1 MVRDS
6 ESTVVAP
13 WGIDSERLRNGCSA
27 IRALL
32 LQARNAE
39 GWWTGELSTSP
50 LSTATAVMAL
60 EQVVLQRPDREA
72 ELKPLIDGGLQWLAQ
87 HQNEDGGWG
96 DTLKSYSNISTTML
110 AHAVFH
116 ATNTVEAN
124 ASVVERA
131 KRYIDRLGG
140 VPAVIARYGKD
151 KTFSVPILTHC
162 ALAGLVDWK
171 EVPQLPF
178 QLACLPHQFYATIRL
193 PVVSYALPAL
203 IAIGQ
208 VRHHFLR
215 SRNPTGNWLR
225 DCSIEKSLQV
235 LGRIQPTTGGYLE
248 ATPLTSFVTMSLAAK
263 GLADH
268 AVVENGIRFIK
279 ESVLEDG
286 SWPIDTN
293 LATWVTTLSVNALQ
307 EAIPEEERPAILNWL
322 LEQQYRD
329 VHPFTNAA
337 PGGWAWTDLS
347 GGVPDADD
355 TPGAMLALLNLCNP
369 NEARIQEALTNASQW
384 LINLQNRDGGWPTFC
399 RGWGTLPFDRSSP
412 DITAHCIRALLA
424 TEKFVNLKT
433 EIQRAVGQGFRF
445 LDKQQQA
452 DGSWI
457 PLWFG
462 NQDAPDEIN
471 PLYGTAKVL
480 LAYGESNQ
488 CGTKQYA
495 TGIKWLQQAQN
506 PDGGWG
512 GYPGSQSTVEETSLA
527 LEALL
532 SDDSDDDVSTEIT
545 NGLNWLLDR
554 VESGTIAETAP
565 IGFYFAKLWYFERL
579 YPLIFAAST
588 LHRAFRAC
596 NRPQQTE
603 D

>member
-1 MVRDS
+1 MPFD
-6 ESTVVAP
+6 
-13 WGIDSERLRNGCSA
+13 IDSERLRNGCSA
-27 IRALL
+27 VRKLL
-32 LQARNAE
+32 LQERNAG

-60 EQVVLQRPDREA
+60 HQVVSQRPDRED
-72 ELKPLIDGGLQWLAQ
+72 ELRPLIDGGLQWLAQ

-116 ATNTVEAN
+116 ATNSVEAN

-131 KRYIDRLGG
+131 KLYIDQVGG
-140 VPAVIARYGKD
+140 VSAVIARYGKD

-162 ALAGLVDWK
+162 ALAGLVDWN

-208 VRHHFLR
+208 VRHQFQR
-215 SRNPTGNWLR
+215 SRNPAGNWLR
-225 DCSIEKSLQV
+225 DLSIEKSLQV
-235 LGRIQPTTGGYLE
+235 LSRIQPTTGGYLE

-263 GLADH
+263 GLAEH
-268 AVVENGIRFIK
+268 VVVENGVRFIK

-307 EAIPEEERPAILNWL
+307 ETIPAEERPAILNWL

-355 TPGAMLALLNLCNP
+355 TPGAMLALLNLSDP
-369 NEARIQEALTNASQW
+369 QEARIQEALTNAAQW

-412 DITAHCIRALLA
+412 DITAHCIRALQA
-424 TEKFVNLKT
+424 TEEYAHLKAERQSAIRNGFV
-433 EIQRAVGQGFRF
+433 F
-445 LDKQQQA
+445 LDKRQQR

-480 LAYGESNQ
+480 LAYAEANRKETLQFASGL
-488 CGTKQYA
+488 
-495 TGIKWLQQAQN
+495 KWLQEAQN

-512 GYPGSQSTVEETSLA
+512 GYPGSPSTVEETALA
-527 LEALL
+527 VEALL
-532 SDDSDDDVSTEIT
+532 SQDDFSSELTQ
-545 NGLNWLLDR
+545 GLNWLLNQ
-554 VESGTIAETAP
+554 VESGSIGETAP

-579 YPLIFAAST
+579 YPLIFAASA
-588 LHRAFRAC
+588 LHRAFQAC